1 MPIINISEIEN
12 KEIPKQAPILE
23 QMDVFI
29 PKIPDGVSRRNGMI
43 WLLTGSG
50 GSGKTNILLNFFKS
64 NKLYRNK
71 FDNIWLVCP
80 ESSFNSV
87 QKHPFENHD
96 KVYNELTVGLLESIY
111 DQLVEIKESGDNEYS
126 LIILDDLADMLKN
139 KDIQTTL
146 AKLVIKLRHLRCG
159 MIFTLQS
166 YYYMPKILRKQ
177 ITYLTLFR
185 SKNYEEWYGLSKE
198 LIGLN
203 KEDAMKLYNYVFDA
217 KYQHLDIDLVENIYY
232 KNFNK
237 LVIKNTD
244 DII

>member
-1 MPIINISEIEN
+1 MPIIEISEIPN

-23 QMDVFI
+23 AMDVYVPHI
-29 PKIPDGVSRRNGMI
+29 PNGVSKRNGMM

-71 FDNIWLVCP
+71 FDNIWLITP
-80 ESSFNSV
+80 EASFNSV
-87 QKHPFENHD
+87 QKHPFKDHD

-111 DQLVEIKESGDNEYS
+111 NQLVEIKESGDNEYS
-126 LIILDDLADMLKN
+126 LIIVDDMADVLKS
-139 KDIQTTL
+139 KDIQTAL
-146 AKLVIKLRHLRCG
+146 AKLVIKLRHLRVG

-166 YYYMPKILRKQ
+166 YYYMPKIIRKQ
-177 ITYLTLFR
+177 ITYITMFK
-185 SKNYEEWYGLSKE
+185 SKNYEEWYGIAKE

-217 KYQHLDIDLVENIYY
+217 KYNHLDIDLVENIFY
-232 KNFNK
+232 KNFNQ
-237 LVIKNTD
+237 LIVKNSD